1 MPIGRP
7 KQSLI
12 LTEEERDRLQS
23 LAHRARSQPLLARR
37 ARLVLACA
45 EGLDNK
51 TVARKM
57 RASLGMVGKWRSRF
71 LQARLEGLYD
81 EPRPGAPRQVSDAQ
95 VEQVV
100 IQTLESTPRGETHW
114 STRGLAKATGLSRMT
129 ISRIWRAFGL
139 QPHRTDTFKL
149 SPDPQLIEKVRDIV
163 GLYMNPPEHALVL
176 CVDEKSQIQALDRTQ
191 PLLPMQ
197 PGQLER
203 GTRDYK
209 RNGTTSLFA
218 ALELKTNRVI
228 GQLHRRHRSVEF
240 RKFLD
245 VIESQVPAGLD
256 IHLIVD
262 NYATHKTAI
271 IRKWF
276 AKRPCFHVHFTPTYG
291 SWINLVERWFAEL
304 TNKRIR
310 RGVFRSVKDLETAI
324 GEFIEVHN
332 EDPAPFVW
340 TRTADQILASI
351 ARYAQRTLTA
361 HSPGFIT
368 RTIGTGDS
376 NKAGPEARPTL
387 ANERRRGS
395 HLGGCDRHAGK
406 CHARLS

>member
-1 MPIGRP
+1 MRTGRP
-7 KQSLI
+7 KQPLTI
-12 LTEEERDRLQS
+12 TEEERERLES
-23 LAHRARSQPLLARR
+23 LAHWARSQALLARR
-37 ARLVLACA
+37 ARVVLACA
-45 EGLDNK
+45 GGLENQ
-51 TVARKM
+51 TVARKL
-57 RASLGMVGKWRSRF
+57 RCSVGMVGKWRARF
-71 LQARLEGLYD
+71 LKGRLEALYD
-81 EPRPGAPRQVSDAQ
+81 EPRPGTPRRVSDAQ

-129 ISRIWRAFGL
+129 ISRIWHAFGL

-191 PLLPMQ
+191 PLLPLQ
-197 PGQLER
+197 PGQVER
-203 GTRDYK
+203 GTHDYK

-218 ALELKTNRVI
+218 ALELKTNQVI
-228 GQLHRRHRSVEF
+228 GQLHRRHRSLEF

-245 VIESQVPAGLD
+245 TIESQVPAALD
-256 IHLIVD
+256 VHLIVD
-262 NYATHKTAI
+262 NYATHKTAM

-276 AKRPCFHVHFTPTYG
+276 AKRPRFHVHFTPTYG

-310 RGVFRSVKDLETAI
+310 RGVFRSVKELETAI
-324 GEFIEVHN
+324 REYIEIHN
-332 EDPAPFVW
+332 EDPTPFVW

-351 ARYAQRTLTA
+351 ARYAQRTLNA
-361 HSPGFIT
+361 HPRQLIA
-368 RTIGTGDS
+368 RTIGTGD
-376 NKAGPEARPTL
+376 
-387 ANERRRGS
+387 
-395 HLGGCDRHAGK
+395 
-406 CHARLS
+406 

>member
-1 MPIGRP
+1 MRTGRP
-7 KQSLI
+7 KRPLI
-12 LTEEERDRLQS
+12 VTAEDRERLES

-37 ARLVLACA
+37 ARVVLACA
-45 EGLDNK
+45 EGLDNQ
-51 TVARKM
+51 TVARKL
-57 RASLGMVGKWRSRF
+57 RCSVGMVGKWRARF
-71 LQARLEGLYD
+71 LKAGLEALYD
-81 EPRPGAPRQVSDAQ
+81 EPRPGTPRTVSDEQ

-149 SPDPQLIEKVRDIV
+149 SPDPQLIEKVHDIV

-203 GTRDYK
+203 GTHDYK

-228 GQLHRRHRSVEF
+228 GQLHRRHRSLEF

-245 VIESQVPAGLD
+245 RIESQVPAELD
-256 IHLIVD
+256 VHLIVD

-271 IRKWF
+271 IQKWF
-276 AKRPCFHVHFTPTYG
+276 AKRPRFHVHFTPTYG

-310 RGVFRSVKDLETAI
+310 RGVFRSVKDLESAI
-324 GEFIEVHN
+324 REFIEVHN
-332 EDPAPFVW
+332 EDPTPFVW

-351 ARYAQRTLTA
+351 ARYAQRTRAA
-361 HSPGFIT
+361 HSPELIA
-368 RTIGTGDS
+368 RTIGTG
-376 NKAGPEARPTL
+376 
-387 ANERRRGS
+387 
-395 HLGGCDRHAGK
+395 H
-406 CHARLS
+406 

>member
-1 MPIGRP
+1 M
-7 KQSLI
+7 
-12 LTEEERDRLQS
+12 
-23 LAHRARSQPLLARR
+23 
-37 ARLVLACA
+37 
-45 EGLDNK
+45 
-51 TVARKM
+51 
-57 RASLGMVGKWRSRF
+57 
-71 LQARLEGLYD
+71 
-81 EPRPGAPRQVSDAQ
+81 
-95 VEQVV
+95 

-129 ISRIWRAFGL
+129 ISRIWHAFGL
-139 QPHRTDTFKL
+139 QPHR
-149 SPDPQLIEKVRDIV
+149 SRYVQAVAGSAVGRKVRDIV
-163 GLYMNPPEHALVL
+163 GLYMNPPDHALVL

-197 PGQLER
+197 PGQVER
-203 GTRDYK
+203 GTHDYK

-256 IHLIVD
+256 VHLIVD

-276 AKRPCFHVHFTPTYG
+276 AKRPRFHIHFTPTYG

-310 RGVFRSVKDLETAI
+310 RGVFRSVKELETAI
-324 GEFIEVHN
+324 REFIEVHN
-332 EDPAPFVW
+332 EDPTPFVW
-340 TRTADQILASI
+340 TKTADQILASI
-351 ARYAQRTLTA
+351 ARYAQRTRTA
-361 HSPGFIT
+361 HSPDLSS
-368 RTIGTGDS
+368 RTIGTGD
-376 NKAGPEARPTL
+376 
-387 ANERRRGS
+387 
-395 HLGGCDRHAGK
+395 
-406 CHARLS
+406 